1 MTEQKFDKDTWQTPK
16 YCRNYLEIR
25 FGWFDVD
32 GAADSKNKLFPKWI
46 GIGPA
51 WGDNDNIALDFLG
64 DDVIGKMNKCDSSAC
79 NINYLIGH
87 VVNVV
92 LIPLCRFVV
101 IE

>member
-16 YCRNYLEIR
+16 YLKNYLVSR

-51 WGDNDNIALDFLG
+51 WETLTISHMIFQAT
-64 DDVIGKMNKCDSSAC
+64 M
-79 NINYLIGH
+79 
-87 VVNVV
+87 
-92 LIPLCRFVV
+92 
-101 IE
+101 